1 MKRNYFICFLVVLF
15 TLTSTFSAKAGEGM
29 WLPKLIGKNFEEMKR
44 LGFKLTPEDIYN
56 VNKAS
61 LKDAI
66 VSFGF
71 CTGEIISQ
79 KGLILTNHHCAF
91 GSIQEHSSID
101 KDYLADGFWADSY
114 EKELPATGVTASI
127 LVRME
132 DVTEKMM
139 ASDDPTAQ
147 KTAMDEIISTAI
159 EGTVYNA
166 VVKDVFG
173 GNQYFL
179 FVYETFPD
187 VRLVGAPPSSI
198 GKFGGDTDNWIW
210 PRHTGDFSLFRIYM
224 GKDGKPSPVSAD
236 NVPYK
241 PKKSLK
247 LNIGGIK
254 ENDFTMIMGY
264 PGSTNRYAFSRE
276 LDNAVKSFNPAIITM
291 LGLKLELMKEDMDA
305 DRSVNIKLA
314 GSYASLSNG
323 YKYYQGQ
330 NEGLQK
336 LDIIDQQRTIETDF
350 IAKAKK
356 NPKLGSD
363 FANIFDEVETLYD
376 NYVPYSLNNL
386 YISLGGLASEA
397 SRYGLQFIGIKR
409 LLDTKKVNEEALNG
423 NVNRLK
429 AGVDEHFKNY
439 NAPTDKK
446 IFAKLLYQY
455 YVEIDPA
462 QRPEVITKIAEK
474 GKGKTIEEK
483 FDNYAEKV
491 FSKSIFVDKTRM
503 KEFLS
508 DPSAKALKKDP
519 LMSLI
524 SSLQFEYRPSY
535 GDKSAAFSQGLAQ
548 LKEKYIKGL
557 METNEG
563 KLMYPDANSTL
574 RVTYG
579 QVKNY
584 KPRDA
589 VNFNYY
595 TTADGI
601 LQKYSPGNYEFDV
614 PQKLRELI
622 QKKDFGPYVN
632 DKGEMVVAFIS
643 TNDITGGNSGSPI
656 MNDRGEII
664 GIAFDGN
671 WEAMTGDLVFDKKFK
686 RTINVDIRYV
696 LFIIDKFAGAKNLIA
711 EMDII
716 K

>member
-1 MKRNYFICFLVVLF
+1 MRRNYFICLWVALF
-15 TLTSTFSAKAGEGM
+15 TLTSTFSAKADEGM
-29 WLPKLIGKNFEEMKR
+29 WLPQLIGKNYEEMKK

-91 GSIQEHSSID
+91 GTIQEHSSINA
-101 KDYLADGFWADSY
+101 DYLADGFWAESH

-132 DVTEKMM
+132 DVTAKMM
-139 ASDDPTAQ
+139 ASEDPAEQ
-147 KTAMDEIISTAI
+147 QAAMDEIISNAT

-166 VVKDVFG
+166 VVKDVYG

-198 GKFGGDTDNWIW
+198 GKFGGDTDNWVW
-210 PRHTGDFSLFRIYM
+210 PRHTGDFSLFRVYM
-224 GKDGKPSPVSAD
+224 GKDGKPAPVSAD

-247 LNIGGIK
+247 INIGGIK

-264 PGSTNRYAFSRE
+264 PGSTNRYAFSTE
-276 LDNAVKSFNPAIITM
+276 LENAVKSFNPAIITM

-305 DRSVNIKLA
+305 DRGVNIKLA
-314 GSYASLSNG
+314 SSYASLSNG

-336 LDIIDQQRTIETDF
+336 LDVIDSKRKVEQDF
-350 IAKAKK
+350 LTKAKK
-356 NPKLGSD
+356 NPKLGNEYAD
-363 FANIFDEVETLYD
+363 MFDQVQDLYEA
-376 NYVPYSLNNL
+376 YEPYSLNNL

-397 SRYGLQFIGIKR
+397 SRYGLQFVGIQR
-409 LLDTKKVNEEALNG
+409 LLGGKKVDQDALKG
-423 NVNRLK
+423 NVERLK

-455 YVEIDPA
+455 YLDIDPA
-462 QRPEVITKIAEK
+462 QRPDVINNIAEK
-474 GKGKTIEEK
+474 GKGKTIEQK

-491 FSKSIFVDKTRM
+491 FAKSIFVDKN
-503 KEFLS
+503 KVNEFLD

-519 LMSLI
+519 MMNLI
-524 SSLQFEYRPSY
+524 NALQFEYRPTY
-535 GDKSAAFSQGLAQ
+535 GDKSAAFGQGLAT

-557 METNEG
+557 METNDG

-574 RVTYG
+574 RITYG

-601 LQKYSPGNYEFDV
+601 LQKYTPGDYEFDV
-614 PQKLRELI
+614 PQKLRDLI
-622 QKKDFGPYVN
+622 QKKDFGPYAN
-632 DKGEMVVAFIS
+632 ANGEMVVAFIS

-664 GIAFDGN
+664 GVAFDGN

-696 LFIIDKFAGAKNLIA
+696 LFVIDKFAGAKNLIA

>member
-1 MKRNYFICFLVVLF
+1 MRRNYFICLWVALF
-15 TLTSTFSAKAGEGM
+15 TLTSTFSAKAYEGM
-29 WLPKLIGKNFEEMKR
+29 WLPQLIGKNYEEMKK

-91 GSIQEHSSID
+91 GTIQEHSSID
-101 KDYLADGFWADSY
+101 ADYLADGFWAESH

-132 DVTEKMM
+132 DVTSKMM
-139 ASDDPTAQ
+139 ASEDPAAQ
-147 KTAMDEIISTAI
+147 QAAMDEIISNAT

-166 VVKDVFG
+166 VVKDVYG

-198 GKFGGDTDNWIW
+198 GKFGGDTDNWVW
-210 PRHTGDFSLFRIYM
+210 PRHTGDFSLFRVYM
-224 GKDGKPSPVSAD
+224 GKDGKPAPVSAD

-247 LNIGGIK
+247 INIGGIK

-264 PGSTNRYAFSRE
+264 PGSTNRYAFSTE
-276 LDNAVKSFNPAIITM
+276 LENAVKSFNPAIITM
-291 LGLKLELMKEDMDA
+291 LGLKLKLMKEDMDA
-305 DRSVNIKLA
+305 DRGVNIKLA
-314 GSYASLSNG
+314 SSYASLSNG

-336 LDIIDQQRTIETDF
+336 LDVIDSKRKVEQDF
-350 IAKAKK
+350 LAKAKK
-356 NPKLGSD
+356 NPKLGNEYAD
-363 FANIFDEVETLYD
+363 MFDQVQDLYEA
-376 NYVPYSLNNL
+376 YEPYSLNNL

-397 SRYGLQFIGIKR
+397 SRYGLQFVGIQR
-409 LLDTKKVNEEALNG
+409 LLGGKKVDQDALKG
-423 NVNRLK
+423 NVERLK

-455 YVEIDPA
+455 YLDIDPA
-462 QRPEVITKIAEK
+462 QRPDVINNIAEK
-474 GKGKTIEEK
+474 GKGKTIEQK

-491 FSKSIFVDKTRM
+491 FAKSIFVDKN
-503 KEFLS
+503 KVNEFLD

-519 LMSLI
+519 MMNLI
-524 SSLQFEYRPSY
+524 NALQFEYRPTYS
-535 GDKSAAFSQGLAQ
+535 DKSAAFGQGLAT
-548 LKEKYIKGL
+548 LKEKYINGL
-557 METNEG
+557 METNDG

-574 RVTYG
+574 RITYG

-601 LQKYSPGNYEFDV
+601 LQKYTPGDYEFDV
-614 PQKLRELI
+614 PQKLRDLI
-622 QKKDFGPYVN
+622 QKKDFGPYAN
-632 DKGEMVVAFIS
+632 ANGEMVVAFIS

-664 GIAFDGN
+664 GVAFDGN

-696 LFIIDKFAGAKNLIA
+696 LFVIDKFAGAKNLIA